1 MDMHA
6 RTRAGPGA
14 AAPPDIDALAAAE
27 PPCGARFP
35 RVLLMTPAGVALD
48 VTHEAGRLL
57 SAAHRAAAPRCA
69 DTGHCPADWALL
81 CRHVG
86 PCAARDDHDPAQAPG
101 QTLTGREAEIVA
113 QLRQGATNKEIA
125 RRLGIQE
132 DTVKKHLQSV
142 YGKLGVHRRALVL
155 LRSTLPLP

>member
-1 MDMHA
+1 MDMRMPTGA
-6 RTRAGPGA
+6 AVGA
-14 AAPPDIDALAAAE
+14 AAPSEVDTMTATASPF
-27 PPCGARFP
+27 GTRFP

-57 SAAHRAAAPRCA
+57 SAARHASPPPCA
-69 DTGHCPADWALL
+69 DTGRCPADWALL
-81 CRHVG
+81 CSHVG
-86 PCAARDDHDPAQAPG
+86 PCAVRDDPEPTPPPVQH
-101 QTLTGREAEIVA
+101 LTGREAEIVA

-155 LRSTLPLP
+155 LRTTPPSP